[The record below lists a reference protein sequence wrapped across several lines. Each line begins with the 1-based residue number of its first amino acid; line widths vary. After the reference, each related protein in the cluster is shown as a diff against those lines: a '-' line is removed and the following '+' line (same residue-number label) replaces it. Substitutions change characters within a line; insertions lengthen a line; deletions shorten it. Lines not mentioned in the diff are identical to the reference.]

1 MLTHSAM
8 PSCRRDQTKFAAF
21 LALLVT
27 VEVISIVTL
36 MHIEH
41 RKAARR
47 SGGYEEELQ
56 LVVPHMRRSDEHKTV
71 VVPGEKNGSVLGS
84 ALLRRKGGV
93 RGEG

>member
-36 MHIEH
+36 MHVEH

-56 LVVPHMRRSDEHKTV
+56 LIVPHMRRSDERKTV
-71 VVPGEKNGSVLGS
+71 VPSEKNGSVLGS

-93 RGEG
+93 RGKG